1 MSIINGLL
9 RALGFGG
16 GNEDDEELDLT
27 TEVAALPESVESQ
40 GQSSQ
45 GGDTE
50 TAVENASAEA
60 DVSPSAESSGILQSD
75 RRQGADS
82 NVNTKAIFDGVVEV
96 LNSNLPPYLRQC
108 LDSEEQCKF
117 IYEHLDESLRGF
129 IAGVAKAEAE
139 KANRRWASEKKRL
152 FKQVNDAAEQI
163 AHATERASKAEEK
176 ALSADRQKRAMTQ
189 RTADLE
195 RRVARLQAEIEQYD
209 LEKNSLLN
217 KLRVAEVQG
226 GHSVVAADTHVANP
240 ETAANGQLAKDLE
253 AAKAEIETLRAKL
266 EEANRSLEVVSEI
279 QRQMQSIE
287 EMKKRKNARIKEL
300 KAENTQLRT
309 ALEAMKSAANAD
321 VAQPEPAQEDLEPV
335 TEAENAAQESSDS
348 KGEVIDM
355 TQEPAQAYEPDAT
368 GVSAVIADDMDMI
381 AAISESDAMTGMG
394 EPAVMA
400 KKKRKPRARK
410 PKLVAID
417 QSISESEWLLSSS
430 PMPQDTSMSGFGYQ
444 EPPRRNTPPDNPAQM
459 SLW

>member
-27 TEVAALPESVESQ
+27 NEVAALPESAEGQAQSLQ
-40 GQSSQ
+40 GSEA
-45 GGDTE
+45 E
-50 TAVENASAEA
+50 TAVEGVSADAE
-60 DVSPSAESSGILQSD
+60 VSSSAESSGASQSN
-75 RRQGADS
+75 RRQGADG

-108 LDSEEQCKF
+108 LDNEEQCKF

-129 IAGVAKAEAE
+129 IAGVAKTEAE
-139 KANRRWASEKKRL
+139 KANRRWASEKKKL

-217 KLRVAEVQG
+217 KLRVAEVQS
-226 GHSVVAADTHVANP
+226 GHSVTADMNAANT
-240 ETAANGQLAKDLE
+240 ETTAAAGQLAKDLE

-266 EEANRSLEVVSEI
+266 EEANKSLEVVSEI
-279 QRQMQSIE
+279 QRQMQNIE

-300 KAENTQLRT
+300 KTENTQLRT
-309 ALEAMKSAANAD
+309 ALEALKSAAYETVRSEPERED
-321 VAQPEPAQEDLEPV
+321 VEATSEGEDQSKEV
-335 TEAENAAQESSDS
+335 SES

-355 TQEPAQAYEPDAT
+355 TQEPAQQYEPDAT

-381 AAISESDAMTGMG
+381 AAISESDSMTGHG
-394 EPAVMA
+394 EPAA
-400 KKKRKPRARK
+400 ITKKKRKPRARK

-417 QSISESEWLLSSS
+417 QTISESEWLLSSS

>member
-27 TEVAALPESVESQ
+27 TEAKALTGAA
-40 GQSSQ
+40 
-45 GGDTE
+45 E
-50 TAVENASAEA
+50 TR
-60 DVSPSAESSGILQSD
+60 AESSQDAEAETAIESGSADAEGAPNGDGNGAARPD
-75 RRQGADS
+75 RRQSGEG
-82 NVNTKAIFDGVVEV
+82 NINTKAIFDGVVEV

-117 IYEHLDESLRGF
+117 IYDHLDESLRGF
-129 IAGVAKAEAE
+129 IAGVARTEAE
-139 KANRRWASEKKRL
+139 KANRRWASEKKKL
-152 FKQVNDAAEQI
+152 FKQVNDATEQI

-189 RTADLE
+189 RNADLE

-226 GHSVVAADTHVANP
+226 GHSVAAEAQPDNT
-240 ETAANGQLAKDLE
+240 EKAAAAQLAKDLE
-253 AAKAEIETLRAKL
+253 AAKTEIETLRAKL
-266 EEANRSLEVVSEI
+266 DEANKSLEVVAEI
-279 QRQMQSIE
+279 QRQMQNIE

-309 ALEAMKSAANAD
+309 ALEALKPET
-321 VAQPEPAQEDLEPV
+321 VEQPEPVNENTDTAPVVEPVAQEV
-335 TEAENAAQESSDS
+335 AES
-348 KGEVIDM
+348 KEEDVIDM
-355 TQEPAQAYEPDAT
+355 TQEPAAMHEPDAT

-381 AAISESDAMTGMG
+381 AAISESDAMIDGG
-394 EPAVMA
+394 EPAVTT

-444 EPPRRNTPPDNPAQM
+444 EPPRRNTIPDNPAQM